1 MSQIKFVQLS
11 QAKYDEFALIEDT
24 TSVNYISAN
33 KIYFTTDT
41 NRIYKGTVLFTG
53 NFEVLPTL
61 PAQAS
66 AAGKYTDRLY
76 IIATTGDMYIK
87 ANAADTT
94 LTQVGGNSAAME
106 TMRQGISSNADA
118 IASNY
123 SVISAVSED
132 IYKSSG
138 IAARLADAEAAISA
152 LGSLGEEGT
161 SIVDALGHKL
171 DKTAFSAYSSTT
183 AATLSGLRTDV
194 DAKLTTEAFN
204 TYSSTT
210 DATLTTI
217 EGNISSNA
225 AEIAGVKTSI
235 TNLTSSSAVTV
246 SQAAGSGDVLKV
258 YTIAQG
264 GTTVGTIN
272 IPKDLVVTSGSVVV
286 AGDGTNDTQV
296 IAGATNGDKYIK
308 LTVANQTAP
317 IYIAVKDLVDVYTA
331 QANATEVQLTI
342 GNNNEISATI
352 VDGSIEK
359 SKLASTVQASLDKA
373 DSAVQDADLVY
384 ANILTQANGSTL
396 AVDMSA
402 VKGRIDNLQT
412 FSSSAAATISSLTA
426 TIDSQIDAK
435 IAELDSS
442 ASAQSG
448 NYINS
453 ITMVDGKITAIGEAA
468 IPTYTLSS
476 GSSNG
481 TVSFN
486 GTDVAVTGLGTAAF
500 TDATA
505 YDAAGAADAVLGAA
519 SDDATENTV
528 YGAKAAVVAAKN
540 EVVGTSSDAAGT
552 LTLNGLS
559 SSIAILNSNGTGS
572 VANQVALASSQAV
585 TEANSYTDEAL
596 AWEVVAD

>member
-24 TSVNYISAN
+24 TSVNYVSPN

-53 NFEVLPTL
+53 NFEVLPSL

-87 ANAADTT
+87 ASASDTT

-123 SVISAVSED
+123 SVISAVSLD
-132 IYKSSG
+132 IYKTSG
-138 IAARLADAEAAISA
+138 IAERLAGAEAAISA
-152 LGSLGEEGT
+152 LGSLGDEGT
-161 SIVDALGHKL
+161 SIVDALSHKL
-171 DKTAFSAYSSTT
+171 DKTEFSDYSSTT
-183 AATLSGLRTDV
+183 DTTLSGLRTDV
-194 DAKLTTEAFN
+194 DAKLATEAFN

-217 EGNISSNA
+217 EGNVSSNA
-225 AEIAGVKTSI
+225 AEIANVKTSV

-272 IPKDLVVTSGSVVV
+272 IPKDLVVTSGTVVV

-296 IAGATNGDKYIK
+296 IANATAGDKYIK

-331 QANATEVQLTI
+331 QQNATEVQLTI
-342 GNNNEISATI
+342 GNNNEISAAI
-352 VDGSIEK
+352 VDGSIAK
-359 SKLASTVQASLDKA
+359 SKLASAVQTSLGKA
-373 DSAVQDADLVY
+373 DTALQSGATYYTDIKVEE
-384 ANILTQANGSTL
+384 NGSTL

-402 VKGRIDNLQT
+402 VKGRIDDLEAFQS
-412 FSSSAAATISSLTA
+412 SSSA
-426 TIDSQIDAK
+426 DVDDQIDAK
-435 IAELDSS
+435 IAELDVADEAVAGKYVS
-442 ASAQSG
+442 AVSEA
-448 NYINS
+448 
-453 ITMVDGKITAIGEAA
+453 DGKITVTRADL
-468 IPTYTLSS
+468 PTYTLSS
-476 GSSNG
+476 GSANG

-486 GTDVAVTGLGTAAF
+486 GVDVAVTGLGTAAF

-505 YDAAGAADAVLGAA
+505 YDAAGSADAVLGT
-519 SDDATENTV
+519 STDLATANTV

-559 SSIAILNSNGTGS
+559 SSIAILNSNGEGS

-585 TEANSYTDEAL
+585 TEANSYTDAAL
-596 AWEVVAD
+596 AWEVIA

>member
-24 TSVNYISAN
+24 ASVNYVSPN

-53 NFEVLPTL
+53 NFEVLPSL

-87 ANAADTT
+87 ANASDTT
-94 LTQVGGNSAAME
+94 LTQVGGNSAALE

-123 SVISAVSED
+123 SVISSVSED

-138 IAARLADAEAAISA
+138 IADRLTAAENAIGA
-152 LGSLGEEGT
+152 LGSLENGQGIAE
-161 SIVDALGHKL
+161 ALGHKL
-171 DKTAFSAYSSTT
+171 DKTVFSSYSSTT
-183 AATLSGLRTDV
+183 DATLSGLRTDV
-194 DAKLTTEAFN
+194 DAKLATEAFN

-217 EGNISSNA
+217 EGNVSSNA

-264 GTTVGTIN
+264 GNTVGTIN
-272 IPKDLVVTSGSVVV
+272 IPKDLVVTSGRVVT
-286 AGDGTNDTQV
+286 AGNVEDVDSETPL
-296 IAGATNGDKYIK
+296 IAGATLGDKYIQLK
-308 LTVANQTAP
+308 IANQTAP

-331 QANATEVQLTI
+331 QQNAPEVQLTI

-352 VDGSIEK
+352 VDGSIAK
-359 SKLASTVQASLDKA
+359 SKLASDVQASLALA
-373 DSAVQDADLVY
+373 DSAVQDEDLVY

-402 VKGRIDNLQT
+402 VKGRIDSLEAFQS
-412 FSSSAAATISSLTA
+412 SSSANVDA
-426 TIDSQIDAK
+426 QIDAK
-435 IAELDSS
+435 IAELDVADAAVVGKYVS
-442 ASAQSG
+442 AVSEA
-448 NYINS
+448 
-453 ITMVDGKITAIGEAA
+453 DGKITVTRADL
-468 IPTYTLSS
+468 PTYTLSS
-476 GSSNG
+476 GSANG

-486 GTDVAVTGLGTAAF
+486 NVDVAVTGLGTAAF

-505 YDAAGAADAVLGAA
+505 YDAAGAADAVLGT
-519 SDDATENTV
+519 STDDATANTV
-528 YGAKAAVVAAKN
+528 YGAKAAVVNAKN

-559 SSIAILNSNGTGS
+559 SSIAILNSNGEGS

-585 TEANSYTDEAL
+585 TEANSYTDAAL
-596 AWEVVAD
+596 AWEVIA

>member
-11 QAKYDEFALIEDT
+11 QAKYDEFALIKDT
-24 TSVNYISAN
+24 SSVNYVSPN

-41 NRIYKGTVLFTG
+41 NRIYKGQELFAV
-53 NFEVLPTL
+53 NFEFIQTL
-61 PAQAS
+61 PENAS
-66 AAGKYTDRLY
+66 ANGLSTNILY

-87 ANAADTT
+87 ASADAET

-123 SVISAVSED
+123 SVISAVSND

-138 IAARLADAEAAISA
+138 IADRLTAAENAIGA
-152 LGSLGEEGT
+152 LGSLENGQGIAE
-161 SIVDALGHKL
+161 ALGHKL
-171 DKTAFSAYSSTT
+171 DKTEFSAYSSTT

-194 DAKLTTEAFN
+194 DAKLATEAFN

-217 EGNISSNA
+217 QGNISSNA
-225 AEIAGVKTSI
+225 AEIVGVKTSI

-286 AGDGTNDTQV
+286 AGDGTNETQV
-296 IAGATNGDKYIK
+296 ISGAIAGDKYIK

-331 QANATEVQLTI
+331 QQGATEVQLTI
-342 GNNNEISATI
+342 GNNNEISAAI
-352 VDGSIEK
+352 VDGSIVK
-359 SKLASTVQASLDKA
+359 SKLADAVQTSLGKA
-373 DSAVQDADLVY
+373 DTALQSGATYYTDIKVEVDG
-384 ANILTQANGSTL
+384 LTL
-396 AVDMSA
+396 DEDMSA
-402 VKGRIDNLQT
+402 VKGRIDSLEAFQ
-412 FSSSAAATISSLTA
+412 SSSSSDVDA
-426 TIDSQIDAK
+426 QIDAK
-435 IAELDSS
+435 IAELDSY

-453 ITMVDGKITAIGEAA
+453 ITMVDGKITTIGEAA

-476 GSSNG
+476 GSANG

-486 GTDVAVTGLGTAAF
+486 GVDVAVTGLGTAAF

-505 YDAAGAADAVLGAA
+505 YDAAGSASAVLGTSGDAA
-519 SDDATENTV
+519 TANTV

-559 SSIAILNSNGTGS
+559 SSIAILNSTGTGS

-585 TEANSYTDEAL
+585 TAANSYTDKAL
-596 AWEVVAD
+596 AWEVIEDEVVTD

>member
-24 TSVNYISAN
+24 TSVNYVSPN

-53 NFEVLPTL
+53 NFEVLPSL

-87 ANAADTT
+87 ASASDTT

-123 SVISAVSED
+123 SVISAVSLD
-132 IYKSSG
+132 IYKTSG
-138 IAARLADAEAAISA
+138 IAERLAGAEAAISA
-152 LGSLGEEGT
+152 LGSLGDEGT
-161 SIVDALGHKL
+161 SIVDALSHKL
-171 DKTAFSAYSSTT
+171 DKTEFSDYSSTT
-183 AATLSGLRTDV
+183 DTTLSGLRTDV
-194 DAKLTTEAFN
+194 DAKLATEAFN

-217 EGNISSNA
+217 EGNVSSNA
-225 AEIAGVKTSI
+225 AEIANVKTSV

-272 IPKDLVVTSGSVVV
+272 IPKDLVVTSGTVVV

-296 IAGATNGDKYIK
+296 IANATAGDKYIK

-331 QANATEVQLTI
+331 QQNATEVQLTI
-342 GNNNEISATI
+342 GNNNEISAAI
-352 VDGSIEK
+352 VDGSIAK
-359 SKLASTVQASLDKA
+359 SKLASAVQTSLGKA
-373 DSAVQDADLVY
+373 DTALQSGATYYTDIKVKE
-384 ANILTQANGSTL
+384 NGSTL
-396 AVDMSA
+396 AVDMAA
-402 VKGRIDNLQT
+402 VKGRIDDLEAFQS
-412 FSSSAAATISSLTA
+412 SSSADVDA
-426 TIDSQIDAK
+426 QIDAK
-435 IAELDSS
+435 IAELDVADEAVAGKYVS
-442 ASAQSG
+442 AVSEA
-448 NYINS
+448 
-453 ITMVDGKITAIGEAA
+453 DGKITVTRADL
-468 IPTYTLSS
+468 PTYTLSS
-476 GSSNG
+476 GSANG

-486 GTDVAVTGLGTAAF
+486 GVDVAVTGLGTAAF

-505 YDAAGAADAVLGAA
+505 YDAAGSADAVLGT
-519 SDDATENTV
+519 STDLATANTV

-559 SSIAILNSNGTGS
+559 SSIAILNSNGEGS

-585 TEANSYTDEAL
+585 TEANSYTDAAL
-596 AWEVVAD
+596 AWEVIA